1 MNDRFYRYNESG
13 SECYCATMAARDVYH
28 NAVKTALIKD
38 GWKVTADPL
47 TLKFSTRYKLQIDL
61 AAEALVAAEKDHQF
75 IAVEVKSFLAPST
88 VSEFH
93 AALGQFINYRIALR
107 LKEPQRVL
115 YLAVPLET
123 YEEFF
128 PEEVVCLSVQENA
141 VKLIVFDPDLEEV
154 TKWIS

>member
-1 MNDRFYRYNESG
+1 MS
-13 SECYCATMAARDVYH
+13 ARDIYH
-28 NAVKTALIKD
+28 DVVKTALKKD
-38 GWKVTADPL
+38 GWAITADPL

-61 AAEALVAAEKDHQF
+61 AAEALVAAEKDDQF

-107 LKEPQRVL
+107 LKQPERVL
-115 YLAVPLET
+115 YLAVPVFT

-128 PEEVVCLSVQENA
+128 AEEVVNLSVVENA
-141 VKLIVFDPDLEEV
+141 VKLLIFDPEEQEV
-154 TKWIS
+154 VQWKS